1 MPRVVGGGTLYAVGG
16 LTGKSFAPENTLWLY
31 REDANRWEPRAA
43 LPTPRGA
50 SGAAAVNGRLI
61 VVGGWGLKR
70 RLVEATAI
78 YDPGADRWHRAAPIP
93 TPRDHLAAAPP
104 NGLLYP
110 VGGRPLAPARNS
122 DAL

>member
-1 MPRVVGGGTLYAVGG
+1 MPLAVVGDTLYAVGG

-70 RLVEATAI
+70 RLGGATGF
-78 YDPGADRWHRAAPIP
+78 YDPGADPRHGAAPLP
-93 TPRDHLAAAPP
+93 APRDPLSAAA
-104 NGLLYP
+104 
-110 VGGRPLAPARNS
+110 V
-122 DAL
+122 D

>member
-1 MPRVVGGGTLYAVGG
+1 MPLAVVGDTLYAVGG

-61 VVGGWGLKR
+61 VVGGWGLKP
-70 RLVEATAI
+70 RLLPAAAI
-78 YDPGADRWHRAAPIP
+78 YAPPGDPLGDGAAV
-93 TPRDHLAAAPP
+93 TPPPHHPPAAAI
-104 NGLLYP
+104 NRSG
-110 VGGRPLAPARNS
+110 V
-122 DAL
+122 

>member
-61 VVGGWGLKR
+61 VVGGGGLKR

-78 YDPGADRWHRAAPIP
+78 YDTGADRWHGAAPIP
-93 TPRDHLAAAPP
+93 PPRDHPTAGAG
-104 NGLLYP
+104 NGPLSP
-110 VGGRPLAPARNS
+110 VGGRPPEPPRKL
-122 DAL
+122 